1 MNGGD
6 GAADDAEVLL
16 DDGDDGGEAVGGAR
30 RGGDDVVLVVVVV
43 LVVHAV
49 HDVEHRVF
57 LLLDGRGHQHLL
69 DAPREVRVELVAG
82 EKLAAALEDELH
94 AVLVPRDVARGGV
107 AGVRDGL
114 SVDDDVAVDEGAIL
128 GPLPV
133 DGIVLGEVGGRL
145 ARAGELVYVNKLQL
159 RVVVREAEREASD
172 ASETWERGDDGRS
185 SGEFASVG
193 LGEVRYRDRGGGARF
208 SGTGRRRAPAR
219 GARGFR
225 THAPLMP
232 TLTMFSACGCSR
244 CEATSDERLGDAK
257 TRPRDIKKES
267 LCSEINPN

>member
-1 MNGGD
+1 MPLSLPFSSGKMSAMAVADPVEVGARFVRPDLARRRSDFFRVWRVHDCLSVGDVVNGGD

-30 RGGDDVVLVVVVV
+30 RGGDDVVLVVVV
-43 LVVHAV
+43 LVVVHPV
-49 HDVEHRVF
+49 HDVEHRVI

-69 DAPREVRVELVAG
+69 DAPREVRFELRAG

-107 AGVRDGL
+107 GGVRDRL
-114 SVDDDVAVDEGAIL
+114 SVDDDVPVDEGAIL

-159 RVVVREAEREASD
+159 GVVVREAEREASD
-172 ASETWERGDDGRS
+172 ASETWERGDDGRR
-185 SGEFASVG
+185 AAI
-193 LGEVRYRDRGGGARF
+193 VR
-208 SGTGRRRAPAR
+208 
-219 GARGFR
+219 
-225 THAPLMP
+225 
-232 TLTMFSACGCSR
+232 
-244 CEATSDERLGDAK
+244 
-257 TRPRDIKKES
+257 
-267 LCSEINPN
+267 